1 MAARQLSLVNFQK
14 DLGLGRER
22 IKYENLLI
30 KSNYIT
36 KAEAERD
43 YHTQNDVA
51 EAKYLY
57 VPFFA
62 ISDSAITVSD
72 SDLRAYYNRTKARYK
87 AEQMRNLNY
96 VAFSIE
102 ASAEDSF
109 RFAKILKH
117 WPKVLRLLPMIHFM
131 LLPTPKALSL
141 LQNTHLLHCQLF

>member
-1 MAARQLSLVNFQK
+1 MWQQGNYRWNTFK
-14 DLGLGRER
+14 RDMELGRER

-30 KSNYIT
+30 KSNYVT

-43 YHTQNDVA
+43 YHSQNDVA

-62 ISDSAITVSD
+62 ISDSAITVTD

-102 ASAEDSF
+102 ASASDSLQIRED
-109 RFAKILKH
+109 LKTLAEGF
-117 WPKVLRLLPMIHFM
+117 KTL
-131 LLPTPKALSL
+131 
-141 LQNTHLLHCQLF
+141 